1 MLTVVVQWRCY
12 LRGKISDC
20 LLVWFFLLGWLFC
33 FSLSWFVF
41 FFWWV
46 DGEERC
52 EFWVVCKVERVSS
65 FSLNKNECLIL

>member
-1 MLTVVVQWRCY
+1 MLSERKDI
-12 LRGKISDC
+12 R
-20 LLVWFFLLGWLFC
+20 LLVGLVFFAWLVILFFTFLVC
-33 FSLSWFVF
+33 F